1 MIACGAI
8 RARVAPPPTLGT
20 GARLRRGLADGRR
33 CHAGKLVRTT
43 YCRRTGRCPARSA
56 GGPLRSR
63 GGSAAPLVRRVA
75 APKLPPDAPVFDLD
89 PRYLRYRMQYRDS
102 VYSFF
107 PGWCRRWRDIC
118 VTCTTTTG
126 DDRICT
132 HATPCGALSST
143 PWCEEFDLS
152 RVPDL
157 CRTWTDGTYRYDRTG
172 RLGRERTRVA
182 ASIFC
187 VDEFE
192 RKR

>member
-1 MIACGAI
+1 VARSVRVSRRRQLSGPALGFAAAWLTVGAVTQASSSEQLI
-8 RARVAPPPTLGT
+8 VDEQDVAQPGPPVVPFVREAAPPPPSFGVSP
-20 GARLRRGLADGRR
+20 R
-33 CHAGKLVRTT
+33 
-43 YCRRTGRCPARSA
+43 
-56 GGPLRSR
+56 
-63 GGSAAPLVRRVA
+63 
-75 APKLPPDAPVFDLD
+75 PKLPPDAPVFDLD